1 MTTIFFAT
9 DVHGS
14 DVCWK
19 KFINAGQF
27 YRAEVLLLGGDM
39 TGKAIIPLVRQAN
52 GSYKVTLLDQETVLK
67 DEDEVARMEKIIA
80 DRGYYPMR
88 LEPDQLDELSTRPE
102 SIDELFVQHAV
113 EKMQRWAEH
122 ADQRLKGTGI
132 KCFVCPGNDD
142 MFAIDQVIKAS
153 KYLTL
158 AEGRVLEI
166 DDHYVMISTGWTT
179 PTPWHTFRECSE
191 DELRARIEAMT
202 SQVQDMA
209 RCIFNVHNPP
219 YGSGLDE
226 APELDAELRPMYA
239 GRSLVPVGSKAVKE
253 MVEKHQPP
261 LALCGHIH
269 EGKGMNRIGRTLC
282 INPGSMY
289 EQGMLLGA
297 LVKVDRSGVKQ
308 YMLTSG

>member
-1 MTTIFFAT
+1 MTTVFFAT

-19 KFINAGQF
+19 KFINAGKF
-27 YRAEVLLLGGDM
+27 YEAQVLILGGDM
-39 TGKAIIPLVRQAN
+39 TGKAIIPLVKQAN
-52 GSYKVTLLDQETVLK
+52 GAYKVTLLDQETLLE

-80 DRGYYPMR
+80 NRGYYPMR
-88 LEPDQLDELSTRPE
+88 LDPDQLDELSTRPE
-102 SIDELFVQHAV
+102 SIDELFVQQAV
-113 EKMQRWAEH
+113 ETMQRWVDH
-122 ADQRLKGTGI
+122 ADQRLKGSGI
-132 KCFVCPGNDD
+132 KCFVCPG
-142 MFAIDQVIKAS
+142 QVLK
-153 KYLTL
+153 
-158 AEGRVLEI
+158 I

-191 DELRARIEAMT
+191 DELRAKIEAMA
-202 SQVQDMA
+202 SQVEDMEH
-209 RCIFNVHNPP
+209 CIFNIHNPP

-239 GRSLVPVGSKAVKE
+239 GRSLVPVGSRAVKE
-253 MVEKHQPP
+253 VLEKYQPP

-269 EGKGMNRIGRTLC
+269 EGKGMAKIGRTLC

-289 EQGMLLGA
+289 EQGMLLGT
-297 LVKVDRSGVKQ
+297 LVKLDKSGVKQ

>member
-1 MTTIFFAT
+1 
-9 DVHGS
+9 
-14 DVCWK
+14 
-19 KFINAGQF
+19 
-27 YRAEVLLLGGDM
+27 M
-39 TGKAIIPLVRQAN
+39 TGKAIIPLVKQAN
-52 GSYKVTLLDQETVLK
+52 GWYKVTLLDQETLLK
-67 DEDEVARMEKIIA
+67 DKDEVARMEKIIA
-80 DRGYYPMR
+80 NRGYYPMR
-88 LEPDQLDELSTRPE
+88 LEPDQLDELSTQPE

-113 EKMQRWAEH
+113 ETMQRWAEY
-122 ADQRLKGTGI
+122 ADQRLKGTEI

-142 MFAIDQVIKAS
+142 MFVIDEVIGAS
-153 KYLTL
+153 QQIIL
-158 AEGRVLEI
+158 AEGQVLEV
-166 DDHYVMISTGWTT
+166 DDYYVMISTGWTT

-191 DELRARIEAMT
+191 DELRARIEAMA
-202 SQVQDMA
+202 SQVEGMH
-209 RCIFNVHNPP
+209 RCIFNIHNPP

-253 MVEKHQPP
+253 MLEKYQPP

-269 EGKGMNRIGRTLC
+269 EGKGMSRIGRTLC

-297 LVKVDRSGVKQ
+297 LAKVDKSGVKQ

>member
-14 DVCWK
+14 DVCCK
-19 KFINAGQF
+19 KFINAGKF
-27 YRAEVLLLGGDM
+27 YKAEVLILGGDM

-52 GSYKVTLLDQETVLK
+52 GSYKVTLLDQETVLT

-80 DRGYYPMR
+80 NRSYYPMR
-88 LEPDQLDELSTRPE
+88 LEPDQLGELSTRPE

-113 EKMQRWAEH
+113 ETMQKWAEY

-142 MFAIDQVIKAS
+142 MFAIDEVIKAS
-153 KYLTL
+153 EHLTL
-158 AEGRVLEI
+158 AEGRVLEVA
-166 DDHYVMISTGWTT
+166 DH
-179 PTPWHTFRECSE
+179 
-191 DELRARIEAMT
+191 
-202 SQVQDMA
+202 
-209 RCIFNVHNPP
+209 NVHNPP

-226 APELDAELRPMYA
+226 APELDAELRPRYA
-239 GRSLVPVGSKAVKE
+239 GRSLVPVGSRAVKE
-253 MVEKHQPP
+253 VLEKYQPP

-297 LVKVDRSGVKQ
+297 LVKMDKSGVKQ